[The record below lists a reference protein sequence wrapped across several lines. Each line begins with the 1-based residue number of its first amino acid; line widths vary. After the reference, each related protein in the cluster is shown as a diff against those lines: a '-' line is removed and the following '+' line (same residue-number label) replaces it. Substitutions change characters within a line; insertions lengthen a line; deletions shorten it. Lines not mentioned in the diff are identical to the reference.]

1 MDKSDKLILVTGA
14 TGHQGG
20 AVARHLLE
28 QGWPVRALTREGSKP
43 EAESLA
49 ARGAQVVEGDMDHP
63 STLPEALEG
72 VYGVFSVQN
81 FWEVG
86 FDREVAEGKALA
98 DAAFAAEVRHFVY
111 SSVGGADR
119 KTGLSH
125 FESKWEIENYVRR
138 LGLRFTIFRPVFF
151 MDNFLSMRDSIMSG
165 QIAMA
170 MREDTKLQMIAVDDI
185 GALVA
190 MAFDDPNMWMD
201 TATEIAGD
209 ELTIPEV
216 CRRLSVLLEK
226 SIEYVEMPMEE
237 AMAQNKE
244 QALMWQ
250 WFNDY
255 GYEGDIAWLR
265 EQYPAL
271 KSFNAWAAQYW
282 PVAAAV

>member
-1 MDKSDKLILVTGA
+1 MDKSDKIILVTGA

-28 QGWPVRALTREGSKP
+28 QEWPVRVLTRDAKQP
-43 EAESLA
+43 EAEALA
-49 ARGAQVVEGDMDHP
+49 ARGAQVVQGDMDHP
-63 STLPEALEG
+63 ETLPKALEG

-98 DAAFAAEVRHFVY
+98 DAAFEAEVRHFVY
-111 SSVGGADR
+111 SSVGGAHR
-119 KTGLSH
+119 NTGIAH
-125 FESKWEIENYVRR
+125 FESKWKIEDYVRR
-138 LGLRFTIFRPVFF
+138 LGLRYTIFRPVFF
-151 MDNFLSMRDSIMSG
+151 MENFLAMRDDIMNG
-165 QIAMA
+165 RIAMGL
-170 MREDTKLQMIAVDDI
+170 REDTKLQMIAVDDI
-185 GALVA
+185 GVLVA
-190 MAFDDPNMWMD
+190 MAFEDPNMWMS
-201 TATEIAGD
+201 TTTEIAGD

-216 CRRLSVLLEK
+216 CRRLSTLLDK
-226 SIEYVEMPMEE
+226 SIEFVETPMEE
-237 AMAQNKE
+237 AMAANKE
-244 QALMWQ
+244 RAEMWQ

-271 KSFNAWAAQYW
+271 KSFNAWAAQFW